1 MLLKDKTAII
11 TGAGSGLGRG
21 IAQAFAREGANV
33 VLADISAKGGQESLA
48 AIQGAGGRAIFVQGD
63 VADPAY
69 HLEVV
74 ARAKAEYGR
83 LDIAVNNA
91 GVSHD
96 LAPAADIPVETW
108 DRVIRIDLSGV
119 FYGVRAQI
127 PAMLEAGGGAIVNMA
142 SVGGAVGSAGLS
154 PYCSA
159 KHGVVGLTQT
169 IALDYAERGIRA
181 NAVGPGFIKT
191 ELINFFPPEERAKL
205 DKIHPLGRLGE
216 VGEVAEMV
224 IWLASPKAS
233 FVTGAFFP
241 VDGGT
246 LAR

>member
-1 MLLKDKTAII
+1 MVLQNKTAIV
-11 TGAGSGLGRG
+11 TGAGAGLGRG
-21 IAQAFAREGANV
+21 IALAFAREGAQL
-33 VLADISAKGGQESLA
+33 VLADISAKGGQQTLDA
-48 AIQGAGGRAIFVQGD
+48 LRAAGGNAIFVQGD

-69 HLEVV
+69 HLELV

-91 GVSHD
+91 GISHD
-96 LAPAADIPVETW
+96 LAPAADIPLETW
-108 DRVIRIDLSGV
+108 DRVIRINLSGV
-119 FYGVRAQI
+119 FYGVHAQI

-191 ELINFFPPEERAKL
+191 DLINFFTPEERAKL
-205 DKIHPLGRLGE
+205 DKLQPLGRMGE
-216 VGEVAEMV
+216 VEEVAEMV
-224 IWLASPKAS
+224 LWLASPKAS

>member
-1 MLLKDKTAII
+1 MMLQNKTAIV
-11 TGAGSGLGRG
+11 TGAGAGLGRG
-21 IAQAFAREGANV
+21 IALAFAREGASV
-33 VLADISAKGGQESLA
+33 VLADIAAQGGQETLDTIHAS
-48 AIQGAGGRAIFVQGD
+48 GGTAIFVQGD

-69 HLEVV
+69 HVELV
-74 ARAKAEYGR
+74 ARAKAEYGQ

-91 GVSHD
+91 GISHD
-96 LAPAADIPVETW
+96 LAPAAEIPIETW

-119 FYGVRAQI
+119 FYAVHAQI

-159 KHGVVGLTQT
+159 KHGVVGLTKT
-169 IALDYAERGIRA
+169 IALDYAEQGIRA

-191 ELINFFPPEERAKL
+191 DLINFFPPEERAKL
-205 DKIHPLGRLGE
+205 DKIHPLGRMGE
-216 VGEVAEMV
+216 VSEVAEMV
-224 IWLASPKAS
+224 LWLASPKAS